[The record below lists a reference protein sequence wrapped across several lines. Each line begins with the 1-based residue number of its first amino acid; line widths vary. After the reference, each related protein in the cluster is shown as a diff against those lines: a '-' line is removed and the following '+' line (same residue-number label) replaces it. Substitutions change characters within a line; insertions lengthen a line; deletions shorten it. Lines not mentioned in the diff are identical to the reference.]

1 MTFLETSGFK
11 YFKNFVIGVGASLVM
26 LGALGKINSYEW
38 GDIAITVGLVTEAVI
53 FLFLGILPPQK
64 DYYWE
69 NLYPGL
75 DKVNSEITPL
85 SAGGVVTSPPSVTA
99 GNGPTTINPQFVT
112 TRLAALLKTLRHM
125 TKPLHPHHPTPPH
138 THST

>member
-26 LGALGKINSYEW
+26 LGALGKIDSYEAV
-38 GDIAITVGLVTEAVI
+38 DIAITVGLVAEAVI
-53 FLFLGILPPQK
+53 FLFLGVLPPQK

-85 SAGGVVTSPPSVTA
+85 SAGGALTSQPGVA
-99 GNGPTTINPQFVT
+99 GGNGAGRIDPELVEN
-112 TRLAALLKTLRHM
+112 RLDGMLTELPHKSKTM
-125 TKPLHPHHPTPPH
+125 QPP
-138 THST
+138 

>member
-1 MTFLETSGFK
+1 MTFLETQGFK

-38 GDIAITVGLVTEAVI
+38 GGTAITVGLVTEAII
-53 FLFLGILPPQK
+53 FMFLGILPPPK

-75 DKVNSEITPL
+75 DRANADIAPLTPG
-85 SAGGVVTSPPSVTA
+85 GGVAVA
-99 GNGPTTINPQFVT
+99 NGGNGVSGSLDSDFVE
-112 TRLAALLKTLRHM
+112 TRLDGMLDELRNM
-125 TKPLHPHHPTPPH
+125 
-138 THST
+138 SRS